1 VQKFNQLLS
10 FFSQVKKK
18 RVERISFITSLLS
31 LLNKKKEETSL
42 WGQLAHGRDQQP
54 FGAVPNVAAES
65 LCVYVTTIGKRVGM
79 ANAKERKQVPL

>member
-10 FFSQVKKK
+10 FFFPGEKEEGREDIVHHVVVVPPQQ
-18 RVERISFITSLLS
+18 
-31 LLNKKKEETSL
+31 KKEETSL